1 MRQEHKAV
9 KERLDQDRL
18 RNDPTAAA
26 DRLISDLMRQS
37 PSGRVFAATSKMIV
51 RWTENGESQGNP
63 YDLNV
68 ALMLANRNMK
78 RAKKFQKAT
87 VFFYLG
93 YCRRVSGNRK
103 TDLGFL
109 QSAEKAFRAALK
121 ATSKTKSPRN

>member
-68 ALMLANRNMK
+68 ALMLANRNIK
-78 RAKKFQKAT
+78 RAKKFQKAAA
-87 VFFYLG
+87 FFL
-93 YCRRVSGNRK
+93 
-103 TDLGFL
+103 
-109 QSAEKAFRAALK
+109 
-121 ATSKTKSPRN
+121 PRLLSSCQW